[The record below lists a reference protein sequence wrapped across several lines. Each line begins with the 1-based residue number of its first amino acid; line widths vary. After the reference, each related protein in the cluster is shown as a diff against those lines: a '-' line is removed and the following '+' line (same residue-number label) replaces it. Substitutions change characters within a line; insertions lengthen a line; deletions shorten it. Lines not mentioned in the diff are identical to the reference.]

1 MSPGAIR
8 PDLRLPVVPEPQ
20 DRTVVT
26 STATPPDVAAK
37 VRTRRQRQSRGRRSR
52 PTRRPPWLL
61 PVAGLLLVVL
71 VVLGAW
77 LWWLASGLLSAAHT
91 VQDRA
96 AVAQGELEQF
106 RDTLKA
112 GDEVAA
118 RAHLQ
123 AGRKA
128 LGEAKDAA
136 QESQVRMAANLPWV
150 GSTVHD
156 LDHLLAAADIMT
168 RSGESAL
175 KVYENFSGEDSK
187 LFHNGRFS
195 IPAIREAQ
203 ASVDKIQASMNRAQ
217 AQLEQVTG
225 HGPKGDQALAKK
237 QSALRQIRSLRQ
249 EIVSLN
255 PLLKAMPDA
264 VGANGKKTYL
274 VAIMNPAEMR
284 ASGGTPLGVAFVRFK
299 DGKMSI
305 PLKGQTSAL
314 TGMNRE
320 FYWNRLTGK
329 KDPFAL
335 PAGEAERFVNTTFN
349 PDFATSGA
357 QMVRATKANFG
368 VRTDGV
374 IALDITAIGHL
385 LDLTG
390 PIKTDFY
397 GTLTGKN
404 IANKL
409 VVKAYRFGSDNAS
422 VNVRHG
428 VNDQLMS
435 IMLSR
440 LTEGGGLIGKARALG
455 LAIPGRHLQMYFRD
469 HNLQKVVVDKDM
481 GGTIPVRDT
490 GNLTAVYTQN
500 GNGNKMDVFQR
511 RTVKESVRLRAD
523 GSAVVRRTVALE
535 NPTPPYSAP
544 YPDRHR
550 GYDTRWATNLIINLM
565 PPGAKVTRQPV
576 VAISTSVVTG
586 VDQNGHTFAKAAVVM
601 PPDSSTEVTWTY
613 VVKHAA
619 VVKGDRMYFRDYV
632 APQAM
637 LRVPTL
643 DLSVIAPK
651 GWQPSGKGWTATA
664 KGARVSVPMD
674 HLQVLKLLLT
684 KR

>member
-1 MSPGAIR
+1 M
-8 PDLRLPVVPEPQ
+8 
-20 DRTVVT
+20 T
-26 STATPPDVAAK
+26 STATPPELSAK
-37 VRTRRQRQSRGRRSR
+37 VRTRRQSRGRRAK
-52 PTRRPPWLL
+52 PTERPPWLV
-61 PVAGLLLVVL
+61 PAAGLLLVVL
-71 VVLGAW
+71 LVAGAW
-77 LWWLASGLLSAAHT
+77 LWWLASGLLDAART

-96 AVAQGELEQF
+96 AAAQGELEQF

-128 LGEAKDAA
+128 LGEAKTAA
-136 QESQVRMAANLPWV
+136 QASQVRTAEHLPWV

-203 ASVDKIQASMNRAQ
+203 TSVDEIQRSMNQAQ
-217 AQLEQVTG
+217 AELEQVTG
-225 HGPKGDQALAKK
+225 NGPKGGQALEKK
-237 QSALRQIRSLRQ
+237 RSALRQIRSLRE

-255 PLLKAMPDA
+255 PLLKAMPEA

-284 ASGGTPLGVAFVRFK
+284 ASGGAPLSVAFVKFK

-305 PLKGQTSAL
+305 PLKGQTSQL
-314 TGMNRE
+314 THLNSE
-320 FYWNRLTGK
+320 FYWDRLTGR

-335 PAGEAERFVNTTFN
+335 PAGAAERFVNTTFN

-357 QMVRATKANFG
+357 QMVRATQANFG
-368 VRTDGV
+368 RKTDGV

-409 VVKAYRFGSDNAS
+409 VVRAYRFGSDSAA
-422 VNVRHG
+422 VDARHN

-469 HNLQKVVVDKDM
+469 PNLQKVVVDKDM
-481 GGTIPVRDT
+481 GGTVPVRST

-511 RTVKESVRLRAD
+511 RTVKETVRLRGD

-550 GYDTRWATNLIINLM
+550 GYDTRWATNLVINLM
-565 PPGAKVTRQPV
+565 PPHAKVTRQPAV
-576 VAISTSVVTG
+576 TLPGTLATG
-586 VDQNGHTFAKAAVVM
+586 VDQDGHTYAKAAVVL
-601 PPDSSTEVTWTY
+601 PPDSSAEVSWTY

-643 DLSVIAPK
+643 DLAVVAPK
-651 GWQPSGKGWTATA
+651 GWKASGTGWQATA
-664 KGARVSVPMD
+664 KGARTSVPMD
-674 HLQVLKLLLT
+674 HLQVLKLLLR
-684 KR
+684 KQ

>member
-1 MSPGAIR
+1 
-8 PDLRLPVVPEPQ
+8 
-20 DRTVVT
+20 VT
-26 STATPPDVAAK
+26 STVTPPDRVSDK
-37 VRTRRQRQSRGRRSR
+37 VRTRHGSRGRRAK
-52 PTRRPPWLL
+52 PAQRRRWVL
-61 PVAGLLLVVL
+61 PAAGVALLVV
-71 VVLGAW
+71 VVGVAW
-77 LWWLASGLLSAAHT
+77 LWWLASGLMDAART
-91 VQDRA
+91 VQDKA

-112 GDEVAA
+112 GDEQAA
-118 RAHLQ
+118 RTHLANGRQ
-123 AGRKA
+123 A
-128 LGEAKDAA
+128 LSQAKDAA
-136 QESQVRMAANLPWV
+136 SVSQVRTAQHLPYV
-150 GSTVHD
+150 GSTVDD
-156 LDHLLAAADIMT
+156 LDHLLAAASIMT
-168 RSGESAL
+168 RSGSSAL

-187 LFHNGRFS
+187 LFSDGRFS
-195 IPAIREAQ
+195 IPAIRDAQ
-203 ASVDKIQASMNRAQ
+203 AAVDRIQQSMNRAE
-217 AQLEQVTG
+217 AQLELVSG
-225 HGPKGDQALAKK
+225 SGPKGDQALEKK
-237 QSALRQIRSLRQ
+237 RSALRQIRSLRQ

-255 PLLKAMPDA
+255 PLLKAMPSA
-264 VGANGKKTYL
+264 VGADGKKTYL

-284 ASGGTPLGVAFVRFK
+284 ASGGAPLSVAFVRFK

-305 PLKGQTSAL
+305 LDKGQTSQL
-314 TGMNRE
+314 TQLNSE
-320 FYWNRLTGK
+320 FYWNRLAGK

-349 PDFATSGA
+349 PDFATSGE
-357 QMVRATKANFG
+357 QMVRATKPNFG
-368 VRTDGV
+368 YKTDGV

-404 IANKL
+404 IAKKL
-409 VVKAYRFGSDNAS
+409 VVKAYQFGSDADS
-422 VNVRHG
+422 VDIRHN

-440 LTEGGGLIGKARALG
+440 LTDGGGLIGKARALG
-455 LAIPGRHLQMYFRD
+455 LAIPGRHLQMYFSDPR
-469 HNLQKVVVDKDM
+469 LQKVVVGKGM
-481 GGTIPVRDT
+481 GGTIPVRKT

-511 RTVKESVRLRAD
+511 RTVFEQVRLRPD

-550 GYDTRWATNLIINLM
+550 GYDTRWATNLVINLM
-565 PPGAKVTRQPV
+565 PKGAKVTRQPTV
-576 VAISTSVVTG
+576 TLAGTVGTG

-632 APQAM
+632 APQSM

-643 DLSVIAPK
+643 DLTVVAPK
-651 GWQPSGKGWTATA
+651 GWTVHGTGWKASK
-664 KGARVSVPMD
+664 KGATTSVPMD
-674 HLQVLKLLLT
+674 HLQVLKLLLR
-684 KR
+684 KQ